1 MCLFVVSLSLNP
13 KPYCVLV
20 WIVVLGA
27 LSGFGIGF
35 CGLWSHDL
43 GFSQAQGWFHRFQV
57 VLEDIL
63 CWGLFPKVVS

>member
-43 GFSQAQGWFHRFQV
+43 GFSQAQGWFHAFSGGFGRYT
-57 VLEDIL
+57 VL
-63 CWGLFPKVVS
+63 GLVSEGR